1 MHRRNQRVE
10 EIGSKM
16 IEINENN
23 VYAILL
29 WGMTNKMRIVVERHK
44 SEVIEYKTE
53 DSSMRLNCFVS
64 FENLWALKL
73 CIVK

>member
-53 DSSMRLNCFVS
+53 DSSMRLNRFVS